1 MDKTLYY
8 GDVIVLYDE
17 HFKGY
22 LYARGFINKALLF
35 NSSLAVRT
43 ESQFVILPK
52 IITMEAIEDERFKGN
67 PNPVL
72 FGSEFCLK
80 HVDSGCFLTGSS

>member
-8 GDVIVLYDE
+8 GDVITLYDE
-17 HFKGY
+17 HYKGY

-35 NSSLAVRT
+35 NTSSTVKT
-43 ESQFVILPK
+43 ESHFVILPK
-52 IITMEAIEDERFKGN
+52 IINMEAMEDERFKGN

-72 FGSEFCLK
+72 FGP
-80 HVDSGCFLTGSS
+80 